1 MKKKIS
7 VKKFINNFS
16 YKGRTNRR
24 QGRHIFYDDVRYNVN
39 RTSMHDKLVAF
50 AKLFLLLII
59 SVGIP
64 VLILIFNR
72 DFITQFSSTED
83 LTVFLEDYKG
93 ATYVALMGLQAMQ
106 IVISVIPGQPIQFA
120 SSYIYGFWNGYLI
133 SMAGAVVGS
142 FLTYHLAR
150 FLGKDAL
157 HILFGE
163 KRVTDIIKKLNST
176 KSYGII
182 ILIYM
187 IPGIPK
193 DIMCY
198 VAGISEI
205 KIIPFLIISTI
216 GRTPGIMGSLLIGSM
231 LESKNYVGMAILI
244 VVAVAVFYI
253 FVRNR
258 KKIMDF
264 VDSKTNKE

>member
-1 MKKKIS
+1 MKKKKKIN
-7 VKKFINNFS
+7 VKAFS
-16 YKGRTNRR
+16 YKSRTNRR

-39 RTSMHDKLVAF
+39 KTSMHDRLVAF

-59 SVGIP
+59 SVGVP
-64 VLILIFNR
+64 VLIFVFNK
-72 DFITQFSSTED
+72 DFLNQFSSAKE
-83 LTVFLEDYKG
+83 LVAFVENYKG
-93 ATYVALMGLQAMQ
+93 ATYLALMGLQAMQ
-106 IVISVIPGQPIQFA
+106 IIISVIPGQPIQFA

-133 SMAGAVVGS
+133 SMAGAVVGT
-142 FLTYHLAR
+142 FVTYHLAR

-163 KRVTDIIKKLNST
+163 KRVNDIIKKLNST

-231 LESKNYVGMAILI
+231 LESKNYIGMAVL
-244 VVAVAVFYI
+244 AVIAIAIFYI
-253 FVRNR
+253 FIKNR
-258 KKIMDF
+258 KKIMEF
-264 VDSKTNKE
+264 VDSKTKKE